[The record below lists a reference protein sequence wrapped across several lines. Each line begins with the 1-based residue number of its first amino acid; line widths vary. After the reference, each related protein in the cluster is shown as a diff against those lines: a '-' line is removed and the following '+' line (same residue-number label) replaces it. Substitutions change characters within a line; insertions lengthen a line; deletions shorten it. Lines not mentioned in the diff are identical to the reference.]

1 MIFFTIAFYVNSKY
15 ILLAFLFLLLDCREK
30 NHFVIKE
37 SQIYVLKII
46 MIIIIMI
53 IIIEVLLLLL
63 IITII
68 IIVIIIITIIIIIII
83 IMIIIII
90 IIEMMGKNMIDFTS
104 VSNIHDVWSQ
114 FFKPLC

>member
-68 IIVIIIITIIIIIII
+68 IIVIIIITIIIIII
-83 IMIIIII
+83 MIII

-104 VSNIHDVWSQ
+104 VSNIHDAWSQ

>member
-15 ILLAFLFLLLDCREK
+15 ILLAFLFFLLDCREK

-83 IMIIIII
+83 MIIIII

>member
-90 IIEMMGKNMIDFTS
+90 EMMGKNMIDFTS